1 MGRPALLSCLRQ
13 LIGDVMAEKKKQGN
27 TVSVVWNLA
36 KPIAEGLELSLWD
49 VRFLKEGAVWYL
61 RIFIDKPSGVTIED
75 CEAMSRAIDEPLDRL
90 DPIEQNY
97 CLEVS
102 SPGIERELIRDEHFE
117 AFLGA
122 PVMVKLIR
130 PNENGIREFKGTLVA
145 HDKENVTVM
154 LEGDEKVIIQKK
166 NTVYIKL
173 DDFLL

>member
-1 MGRPALLSCLRQ
+1 
-13 LIGDVMAEKKKQGN
+13 MAEKKKQGN
-27 TVSVVWNLA
+27 TVSLVWELA
-36 KPIAEGLELSLWD
+36 EPIAEELGLSLWD

-61 RIFIDKPSGVTIED
+61 RIFIDKPEGVTIDD

-102 SPGIERELIRDEHFE
+102 SPGIERELVRDEHFE

-130 PNENGIREFKGTLVA
+130 PNENGIREFKGTLLS
-145 HDKENVTVM
+145 HDKENITIM
-154 LEGDEKVIIQKK
+154 LEGDKKITIQKK
-166 NTVYIKL
+166 NAVYIKL